1 MHGAPQGGA
10 STFLS
15 VASRVDVDDF
25 FRYLGEDV
33 THVDDDNLQRVFQL
47 AFSHLPVL
55 AHRAVGQAMSA
66 DREPIA

>member
-55 AHRAVGQAMSA
+55 AHRALG
-66 DREPIA
+66 P